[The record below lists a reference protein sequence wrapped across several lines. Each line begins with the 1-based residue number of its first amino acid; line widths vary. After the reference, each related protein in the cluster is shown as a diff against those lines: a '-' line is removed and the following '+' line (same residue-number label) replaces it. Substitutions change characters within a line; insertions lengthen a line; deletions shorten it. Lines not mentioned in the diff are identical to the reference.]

1 MTGPTPGTLAGPDP
15 AGTTAPQRMGA
26 GAVIRRASNLLIESR
41 PVLMATL
48 LAVVV
53 IYMGIAHG
61 ERFFNQANL
70 SSVLLDAA
78 QVGILT
84 IGVTILMIGGAIDLS
99 VGSMLGLA
107 GIVAGLLVKEY
118 LLPVAVAFPIGILVG
133 MACGVINGLIVTRL
147 HINALIATLA
157 TLGIYRS
164 LAQLL
169 TGTGVTTI
177 GHGFAWVGQSS
188 FLGVQFP
195 FWIMF
200 ALTMLFTC

>member
-1 MTGPTPGTLAGPDP
+1 
-15 AGTTAPQRMGA
+15 MGCRRL
-26 GAVIRRASNLLIESR
+26 IRRAGNLLIESR

-48 LAVVV
+48 LAVVI

-99 VGSMLGLA
+99 VGSILGLA

-118 LLPVAVAFPIGILVG
+118 LAPGD
-133 MACGVINGLIVTRL
+133 R
-147 HINALIATLA
+147 
-157 TLGIYRS
+157 
-164 LAQLL
+164 
-169 TGTGVTTI
+169 
-177 GHGFAWVGQSS
+177 GHPDRDPRGHDVRRGQWPDRPGCTST
-188 FLGVQFP
+188 P
-195 FWIMF
+195 
-200 ALTMLFTC
+200 